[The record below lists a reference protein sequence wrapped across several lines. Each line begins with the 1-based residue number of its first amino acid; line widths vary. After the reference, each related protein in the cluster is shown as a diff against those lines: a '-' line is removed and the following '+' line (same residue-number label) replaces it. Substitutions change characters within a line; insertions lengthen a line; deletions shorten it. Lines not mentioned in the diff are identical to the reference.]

1 MAKDEKNLKD
11 AADDS
16 IIKVETTLTRA
27 EMYIE
32 KNQKMLTIII
42 TAVVV
47 VIGGFL
53 AYKNF
58 YKAPREKEAQAQMFA
73 AQQYFEKDSFKLA
86 LKGDGNYLGF
96 LYIADQ
102 YGSTNAG
109 NLANYYIGICY
120 LKTGEFQKAIDYLE
134 GFSSGDMYVGSIA
147 IGAAGDAYLELG
159 KTDDAIS
166 CYEKAAKNQDN
177 NLTSPLYFM
186 KAGIACESKGDYKNA
201 LEYYQLIK
209 DKYKKSMQ
217 YNDVDKYI
225 ARAELK
231 VK

>member
-11 AADDS
+11 VADDG
-16 IIKVETTLTRA
+16 IIKVETTLTKA
-27 EMYIE
+27 EKYIE
-32 KNQKMLTIII
+32 DNQKMLTVII

-47 VIGGFL
+47 LIGGFL

-58 YKAPREKEAQAQMFA
+58 YQAPREKEAQAQMFA

-102 YGSTNAG
+102 YGSTKAG
-109 NLANYYIGICY
+109 NLSNYYIGICY
-120 LKTGEFQKAIDYLE
+120 LKTGEFQKAIDYL
-134 GFSSGDMYVGSIA
+134 GDFSSEDKYVGSIA
-147 IGAAGDAYLELG
+147 IGATGDCYLELG
-159 KTDDAIS
+159 KTDEAIKY
-166 CYEKAAKNQDN
+166 YEKAAKNQDN
-177 NLTSPLYFM
+177 NLTSPIYYM
-186 KAGIACESKGDYKNA
+186 KAGIASESKGDYKAA
-201 LEYYQLIK
+201 LDYYNVIK
-209 DKYKKSMQ
+209 EKYKKSTQ
-217 YNDVDKYI
+217 YNDIDKYV